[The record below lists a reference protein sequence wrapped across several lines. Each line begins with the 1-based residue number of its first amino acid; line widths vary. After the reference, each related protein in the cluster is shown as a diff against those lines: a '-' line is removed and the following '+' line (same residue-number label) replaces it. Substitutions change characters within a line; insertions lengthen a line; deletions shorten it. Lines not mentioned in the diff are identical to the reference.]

1 MDLLRELDRKQTGQL
16 KSAYELAE
24 NSHYDQPHAQQTAFL
39 SLRLFDELNPL
50 HELGSA
56 ERFWLLAA
64 AILHDA
70 GIATEGRHSHHKT
83 ALFMI
88 LNVRSLKFNE
98 KERLLIGS
106 IARYHRKSLPT
117 IRHDHFAA
125 LSSDEKRSVSIL
137 SGILRVA
144 DGLDFTHNQRISD
157 LDCKIDLRK
166 IRIDCKVSQPP
177 AKLERLRAMEKSKL
191 LSEILHRDIR
201 ITLHGIK

>member
-1 MDLLRELDRKQTGQL
+1 MDLLHELNRKQLGQIR
-16 KSAYELAE
+16 SAYELAE

-50 HELGSA
+50 HELGSV

-70 GIATEGRHSHHKT
+70 GIATEGSHSHHKT

-88 LNVRSLKFNE
+88 LNVRSLKFSE

-106 IARYHRKSLPT
+106 IARYHRKSLPS

-166 IRIDCKVSQPP
+166 IRIDCKVSRPP
-177 AKLERLRAMEKSKL
+177 AKLERLRAMEKSIL

-201 ITLHGIK
+201 MTLHSIK